1 MGQVPRSAVF
11 FVEIPGS
18 ITRYGITP
26 NESMKDSTYPH
37 HVQLG
42 FLTKRQRKRLQRLLR
57 QRKGRWTL
65 RVSKWAQGSFSQT
78 GYLATGGSLTLL
90 LQAAFKEFS
99 LEPPL
104 QEFHISF

>member
-1 MGQVPRSAVF
+1 M
-11 FVEIPGS
+11 EIRGS

-42 FLTKRQRKRLQRLLR
+42 FLTKRQRKRLQGLLR

-65 RVSKWAQGSFSQT
+65 RVTKWARGSFSQT

-90 LQAAFKEFS
+90 LQAACKEFS